1 MRMKQEIFIV
11 TFAFYLFLH
20 YHFYVCP
27 QNSFTDFIRKDAKNQ
42 HIPKKLILDNLQV
55 PQKKNI
61 DSNIIGPER
70 YQELLKGMALE
81 SGGEKD
87 NQFIDDIISE
97 QAQKSD
103 SRAIES
109 VDSLLAV
116 PKNLNENEKKLK
128 EIHDFIF
135 NSLDKI
141 KNSGNCDEKKII
153 RCHASVVSGFG
164 SLVHRYVICLHI
176 ALALNRI
183 FFIEQKQFS
192 YFGGLPSFV
201 KLEEGR
207 CSYLKNSLSSITN
220 RCDFSN
226 PECYNDDYSY
236 EINNDYK
243 LLEFTREAD
252 FPAPKYIPGT
262 LPKNIETRL
271 MVLGIDNP
279 WHWFTSQLI
288 GYLLTPNN
296 KLQQKLNSYTQSIG
310 FNRPVIGVHIRHGKD
325 KGK

>member
-1 MRMKQEIFIV
+1 MKQEIFLV

-27 QNSFTDFIRKDAKNQ
+27 QNSFTDFIRKHVKIQ
-42 HIPKKLILDNLQV
+42 HMSNNLIQGNLEV
-55 PQKKNI
+55 SQKKNV

-87 NQFIDDIISE
+87 NNSIDDIISE

-103 SRAIES
+103 SRTRES
-109 VDSLLAV
+109 MDSLLAV
-116 PKNLNENEKKLK
+116 PKILNEKEKKLK

-192 YFGGLPSFV
+192 SFGGLPSFV

-226 PECYNDDYSY
+226 PECYNDNYSY

-288 GYLLTPNN
+288 GYLLTPNK
-296 KLQQKLNSYTQSIG
+296 KLQQKLNSHIQNID